1 MHELSITQDVV
12 RTVVAHT
19 DGRTVRGVRL
29 RIGMLA
35 GIVPDAV
42 RFCFDLAVS
51 GTTLDGAWLEIEEEP
66 GRGRCHAC
74 GADFDMPDLL
84 PLCPCGSTDAEVV
97 AGRSLVVA
105 SVEVV

>member
-1 MHELSITQDVV
+1 MHELSITHEVV

-19 DGRTVRGVRL
+19 DGRAVRGVRL
-29 RIGMLA
+29 RIGQLA

-42 RFCFDLAVS
+42 RFCFELATV
-51 GTTLDGAWLEIEEEP
+51 GTLLEGAWLEIEEEP
-66 GRGRCHAC
+66 GQGRCRVC
-74 GADFDMPDLL
+74 GTSFDMPTLL

-97 AGRSLVVA
+97 GGRSLVVA

>member
-19 DGRTVRGVRL
+19 DGRAVRGVRL
-29 RIGMLA
+29 RIGTLA

-42 RFCFDLAVS
+42 RFCFDLAVT
-51 GTTLDGAWLEIEEEP
+51 GTTLEGAWLDIEEEL
-66 GRGRCHAC
+66 GRGHCRVC
-74 GADFDMPDLL
+74 GTEFDMPDLL
-84 PLCPCGSTDAEVV
+84 PQCPCGSTDAEVV

>member
-29 RIGMLA
+29 RIGTLA

-42 RFCFDLAVS
+42 RFCFDLATT
-51 GTTLDGAWLEIEEEP
+51 GTTLEGAWLDIEDEP
-66 GRGRCHAC
+66 GRGRCHVC
-74 GADFDMPDLL
+74 GSEFDMPDLL
-84 PLCPCGSTDAEVV
+84 PRCPCGSTDAEVV
-97 AGRSLVVA
+97 AGRSLVVS